1 MLQLVIGTLRYHG
14 GRTALSVLALAAAIA
29 VMLLF
34 EGFRSGLWGQL
45 RAMPEQLGADLVL
58 SQSGV
63 ANFAAARSSLPQKT
77 RRAAL
82 NVEGV
87 ASAHALTSL
96 PIIFERHDVA
106 TPVQVIAYVDV
117 GAPARLAAGRH
128 IDGPREVVI
137 DRSIAIDHAL
147 AVGDTLEVLGW
158 EFEVVGI
165 SSGTA
170 AMFTPAVFARYLDLV
185 ELYASGDLPD
195 EVASDTPLLSYMLVR
210 LEDDAQPDVVREG
223 RVDRHAEPR
232 QALLGV
238 DVEAR
243 RHVDVDEDL
252 AGDVRLGGEVFA
264 EERQVGG
271 VVLGGGHGLVGAPQ
285 LGVDQPAVV
294 PVVAGEEANLGQLV
308 ESIPHGGSGG
318 NAERVDHV
326 GLSPG
331 ALVGELLPELHTL
344 GSVVGTELLVEH
356 PHPHRRA
363 VFVEVA
369 EARAVVGVV
378 AVGQQGREVAGFLEV
393 LDVEVP
399 LAVDRAEGPHLGVGG
414 RGLPDRRGPLREVGA
429 PLADVVEL
437 VGDVQVDPRHRQAG
451 VDHHVAAG
459 AVVAVTDDRVVVVV
473 GGDEGGALVVLDQV
487 DVVVVVGSGEVG
499 ELRGPEAQLV
509 DLNVPRELHG
519 LEHRLSLGRLVGR
532 VVGVVVHVERA
543 RGGRQRVGKP
553 PRARHPPCV
562 VVAVVRGL
570 RLGGGEGEQQQGHG
584 TDLGFRTRPAVGIAR
599 EARERPSPRVG
610 R

>member
-210 LEDDAQPDVVREG
+210 LEDDAQPDVVRDRLEAALPWADAHTPSELGQADEAMG
-223 RVDRHAEPR
+223 RRLMGPVLGLLVGLSYLIGALVVGLTLFGSV
-232 QALLGV
+232 QARV
-238 DVEAR
+238 
-243 RHVDVDEDL
+243 
-252 AGDVRLGGEVFA
+252 GDFAVIGALGGDA
-264 EERQVGG
+264 RTLSA
-271 VVLGGGHGLVGAPQ
+271 VVLGEALGLTAISFLVGLVGA
-285 LGVDQPAVV
+285 LTGAAVIEWIQPDYVV
-294 PVVAGEEANLGQLV
+294 SPL
-308 ESIPHGGSGG
+308 
-318 NAERVDHV
+318 AE
-326 GLSPG
+326 G
-331 ALVGELLPELHTL
+331 ALPRT
-344 GSVVGTELLVEH
+344 
-356 PHPHRRA
+356 A
-363 VFVEVA
+363 
-369 EARAVVGVV
+369 
-378 AVGQQGREVAGFLEV
+378 
-393 LDVEVP
+393 
-399 LAVDRAEGPHLGVGG
+399 LAVLLLG
-414 RGLPDRRGPLREVGA
+414 GLGALWPLRRV
-429 PLADVVEL
+429 LSI
-437 VGDVQVDPRHRQAG
+437 DP
-451 VDHHVAAG
+451 
-459 AVVAVTDDRVVVVV
+459 
-473 GGDEGGALVVLDQV
+473 ALVFK
-487 DVVVVVGSGEVG
+487 GAS
-499 ELRGPEAQLV
+499 
-509 DLNVPRELHG
+509 
-519 LEHRLSLGRLVGR
+519 
-532 VVGVVVHVERA
+532 
-543 RGGRQRVGKP
+543 
-553 PRARHPPCV
+553 C
-562 VVAVVRGL
+562 
-570 RLGGGEGEQQQGHG
+570 
-584 TDLGFRTRPAVGIAR
+584 
-599 EARERPSPRVG
+599 
-610 R
+610 